1 MVEVRFIR
9 SYHPS
14 DKKTI
19 LFETLFDL
27 FILFLYHAGHCI
39 IQILPEISCKNLN
52 KNDIPALL
60 EQTQQ
65 VMQAE
70 YDKLNAE
77 TKATHIKQS

>member
-1 MVEVRFIR
+1 MSKIF
-9 SYHPS
+9 
-14 DKKTI
+14 
-19 LFETLFDL
+19 L
-27 FILFLYHAGHCI
+27 FILFSHHAGHCV

-52 KNDIPALL
+52 KDDVPTLL

-65 VMQAE
+65 LMQAE